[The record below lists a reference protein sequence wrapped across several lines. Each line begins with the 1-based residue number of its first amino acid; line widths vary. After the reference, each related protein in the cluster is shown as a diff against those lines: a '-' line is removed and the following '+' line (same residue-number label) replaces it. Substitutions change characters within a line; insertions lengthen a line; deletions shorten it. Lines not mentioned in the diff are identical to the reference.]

1 MKQNI
6 IMAVL
11 RKANYHSLDI
21 CKLMKIQSCKK
32 DKAEKLIQTLI
43 FSKQPSCL

>member
-1 MKQNI
+1 
-6 IMAVL
+6 MAVL
-11 RKANYHSLDI
+11 RKASCHSRNI

-32 DKAEKLIQTLI
+32 DKGEKLIQTLI

>member
-1 MKQNI
+1 MI
-6 IMAVL
+6 AVL
-11 RKANYHSLDI
+11 RKVNFHSLDI

-32 DKAEKLIQTLI
+32 DKGEKLIQTLI